1 MEKIVKNLTNMK
13 MWVDFSL
20 PPPAEFKTKTESM
33 RFVAEVMNRC
43 LYLLKI
49 GAASAPNAET
59 AKIGYTKSKA
69 IIVAHMAQLGK
80 LYEGA
85 LIHICGSQPELTR
98 IFFRPI
104 LEVSINTKRLIQSKE
119 KLCPN
124 VGIASYPSE
133 LEMFRMLESKVK
145 ERALTPIEHRINEL
159 ILSQLKKDGISREE
173 LTCNNQEDIEK
184 KNVPP
189 SCENSNYNDSLY
201 MYLFQKET
209 DWVHRGWRDLRSYHL
224 TQTGDYYVPDLGFD
238 EPQPRL
244 GCQLTQVCLETL
256 TIYLKWNQSDPDNE
270 LTSIIRKLLKLNAAL
285 DEAHENTLGD
295 GLIN

>member
-1 MEKIVKNLTNMK
+1 MEKIIKNLTNMK
-13 MWVDFSL
+13 IWVDFSL
-20 PPPAEFKTKTESM
+20 PPPTEFKTKTESM

-43 LYLLKI
+43 LYLLRV
-49 GAASAPNAET
+49 GAASAPNAKT
-59 AKIGYTKSKA
+59 AKTGYTKPKA
-69 IIVAHMAQLGK
+69 IIVGHMAQLGK

-85 LIHICGSQPELTR
+85 LIHICGAQPELTR

-104 LEVSINTKRLIQSKE
+104 LEVSINMKHLIQSKGQ
-119 KLCPN
+119 LCPN
-124 VGIASYPSE
+124 ISLSSYPSD
-133 LEMFRMLESKVK
+133 LEMFRMLENKVK

-159 ILSQLKKDGISREE
+159 ILSQWEKDGISRE
-173 LTCNNQEDIEK
+173 NIEE
-184 KNVPP
+184 KNIPP
-189 SCENSNYNDSLY
+189 SCENFNYNDSLY

-209 DWVHRGWRDLRSYHL
+209 DWVHRGWHDLRSYHL

-256 TIYLKWNQSDPDNE
+256 TVYLKWNQSDPDNE

-285 DEAHENTLGD
+285 DEAHENTLGE
-295 GLIN
+295 

>member
-1 MEKIVKNLTNMK
+1 MEKIIKNLTNMK

-43 LYLLKI
+43 LYLLRV

-59 AKIGYTKSKA
+59 AKTGYAKPKA
-69 IIVAHMAQLGK
+69 IIVGHMAQLGK

-104 LEVSINTKRLIQSKE
+104 LEVSINMKHLIQSRGQ
-119 KLCPN
+119 LRSN
-124 VGIASYPSE
+124 VGLASYPSE
-133 LEMFRMLESKVK
+133 LEMFRMIENKEK

-159 ILSQLKKDGISREE
+159 ILSQVEKDGISREE
-173 LTCNNQEDIEK
+173 LTCNNQENIQE
-184 KNVPP
+184 KNVPS
-189 SCENSNYNDSLY
+189 SCENPNYNDSLY

-209 DWVHRGWRDLRSYHL
+209 DWVHRGWNDLRSYHL

-256 TIYLKWNQSDPDNE
+256 TIYLRWNQSDPDNE

-285 DEAHENTLGD
+285 DAAHENFLGE
-295 GLIN
+295 

>member
-1 MEKIVKNLTNMK
+1 MEKIIKNLTNMK

-43 LYLLKI
+43 LYLLRV
-49 GAASAPNAET
+49 GAASTPNAET
-59 AKIGYTKSKA
+59 AKTGYTKPKA
-69 IIVAHMAQLGK
+69 IIVGHMAQLGK

-85 LIHICGSQPELTR
+85 LIHICGPQPELTR

-104 LEVSINTKRLIQSKE
+104 LEVSINMKHLIQSSGQF
-119 KLCPN
+119 CPN
-124 VGIASYPSE
+124 VGLASYPSDLEIFRE
-133 LEMFRMLESKVK
+133 LKNKAK
-145 ERALTPIEHRINEL
+145 ERSLTPIEHRINEL

-173 LTCNNQEDIEK
+173 STRKNQKNIDE

-189 SCENSNYNDSLY
+189 SYENSNYNDSLY

-209 DWVHRGWRDLRSYHL
+209 DWIHRGWHDLRSHHL
-224 TQTGDYYVPDLGFD
+224 IQTGDYYLPDLGFD

-256 TIYLKWNQSDPDNE
+256 TIYLEWNESDPDNE

-285 DEAHENTLGD
+285 DEAHESTLGE
-295 GLIN
+295 

>member
-1 MEKIVKNLTNMK
+1 MEKIIKNLTNMK

-43 LYLLKI
+43 LYLLRV
-49 GAASAPNAET
+49 GAASTPNAET
-59 AKIGYTKSKA
+59 AKTGYTKPKA
-69 IIVAHMAQLGK
+69 IIVGHMAQLGK

-85 LIHICGSQPELTR
+85 LIHICGPQPELTR

-104 LEVSINTKRLIQSKE
+104 LEVSINMKHLIQSRGQP
-119 KLCPN
+119 CPN
-124 VGIASYPSE
+124 VALASYPSE
-133 LEMFRMLESKVK
+133 LEMLRLLENKVK

-159 ILSQLKKDGISREE
+159 ILSQSKKDGISREE
-173 LTCNNQEDIEK
+173 LTRNNQKNIDK
-184 KNVPP
+184 KNIPT

-201 MYLFQKET
+201 LYLFQKET
-209 DWVHRGWRDLRSYHL
+209 DWVHRGWHDLRSHHL
-224 TQTGDYYVPDLGFD
+224 TQTGDYYVPDLRFD

-244 GCQLTQVCLETL
+244 GCQLTQICLETL
-256 TIYLKWNQSDPDNE
+256 TIYLEWNESDPDNE

-285 DEAHENTLGD
+285 DEAHESPLGE
-295 GLIN
+295 

>member
-1 MEKIVKNLTNMK
+1 MEKIIKNLTNMK

-43 LYLLKI
+43 LYLLRV
-49 GAASAPNAET
+49 GAASAPNTET
-59 AKIGYTKSKA
+59 AKTGYAKPKA
-69 IIVAHMAQLGK
+69 IIVGHMAQLGK

-85 LIHICGSQPELTR
+85 LIHICGAQPELTR

-104 LEVSINTKRLIQSKE
+104 LEVSINMKHLIQSRGQ
-119 KLCPN
+119 LCPN
-124 VGIASYPSE
+124 VGLASYPSD
-133 LEMFRMLESKVK
+133 LEMFRMLENKVK
-145 ERALTPIEHRINEL
+145 ERALTPIEHRVNKL
-159 ILSQLKKDGISREE
+159 ILLQLEKNGISREE
-173 LTCNNQEDIEK
+173 LTCNNQENIQE
-184 KNVPP
+184 KNVPS

-209 DWVHRGWRDLRSYHL
+209 DWVHRGWHELRSYHL

-256 TIYLKWNQSDPDNE
+256 TVYLRWNQSDPNNE

-285 DEAHENTLGD
+285 DAAHENFLGE
-295 GLIN
+295 

>member
-13 MWVDFSL
+13 MWVDFNL

-43 LYLLKI
+43 LYLLKV
-49 GAASAPNAET
+49 GAASAPNVET
-59 AKIGYTKSKA
+59 AKTGYTKPKA

-85 LIHICGSQPELTR
+85 LIHICEAQPELTR

-104 LEVSINTKRLIQSKE
+104 LEVSINMKRLIQSKGQ
-119 KLCPN
+119 LCPN
-124 VGIASYPSE
+124 VGIASYPNE

-189 SCENSNYNDSLY
+189 SCENFNYNDSLY

-209 DWVHRGWRDLRSYHL
+209 DWVHREWHDLRSYHL
-224 TQTGDYYVPDLGFD
+224 TQTGDCYVPDLGFD

-285 DEAHENTLGD
+285 DEAHENTRKRS
-295 GLIN
+295 